1 VTGAGFAGTYV
12 DDATADTL
20 SVRDL
25 NANRTY
31 SVALANGMTLSQ
43 IVDALNQEFDTALAH
58 DIAASTTLYSDAGG
72 TIAADD
78 TTLLTALR
86 FAGGASAGV
95 AVDDILTI
103 AGTRTDGASF
113 LNTVVVDASTT
124 LGTLRSAVQSVIGS
138 AVAVTWQ
145 NGKLTATAKTAGSS
159 TFTLSVTSDNAGG
172 GTLDF
177 GAFAVTQQGRGK
189 ASIRASDD
197 GGQLRLAH
205 GDYGSTTGFQVS
217 WAAGGADGSASLG
230 LAAATFAGTDVMG
243 TLGGFAATGAGRI
256 LTGATGTPIEGLIAR
271 YEGLLTGAVGTVTY
285 SRGLGER
292 LRIAGDV
299 LLGSAAGSIDDVT
312 DRIDGTVTTIE
323 SRIEDL
329 DTRLQRRRDE
339 LIRRF
344 TAMEQAIARAQAQ
357 SAWLEAQ
364 MNRLQS
370 NNSR

>member
-1 VTGAGFAGTYV
+1 
-12 DDATADTL
+12 
-20 SVRDL
+20 
-25 NANRTY
+25 
-31 SVALANGMTLSQ
+31 
-43 IVDALNQEFDTALAH
+43 
-58 DIAASTTLYSDAGG
+58 
-72 TIAADD
+72 
-78 TTLLTALR
+78 
-86 FAGGASAGV
+86 
-95 AVDDILTI
+95 
-103 AGTRTDGASF
+103 
-113 LNTVVVDASTT
+113 
-124 LGTLRSAVQSVIGS
+124 
-138 AVAVTWQ
+138 
-145 NGKLTATAKTAGSS
+145 
-159 TFTLSVTSDNAGG
+159 
-172 GTLDF
+172 
-177 GAFAVTQQGRGK
+177 
-189 ASIRASDD
+189 
-197 GGQLRLAH
+197 
-205 GDYGSTTGFQVS
+205 
-217 WAAGGADGSASLG
+217 
-230 LAAATFAGTDVMG
+230 MG

-312 DRIDGTVTTIE
+312 DRIDGTVTTLE